1 MSGSAEEWYL
11 RLPSFGRTLLAN
23 AAGLQLRW
31 RRYGPGFAPVVQEI
45 LARESFTSEDWED
58 LQRRRLGEV
67 LTRALAQVPHY
78 RALGERLGLR
88 AVPEELQRWPILE
101 KATLRTDGDALLA
114 DDVRGRSLVRV
125 STSGTTGTPVS
136 VRRSGAT
143 ERLWYAMFEARV
155 RNRFGVTW
163 KDRWAIMS
171 GRVVVPYERTRPP
184 FWVVNRPMRQ
194 LYLSVYH
201 LSERFGRDYVRAL
214 HSFRPAYLLGYP
226 SALHLLAGF
235 VLESGRTL
243 PPLKVVITNA
253 EPLFPHQRAEMELAF
268 QCPVVETYGMTEM
281 AAMASGCRA
290 GRMHWWPDFALVELV
305 DDAGEPVAPGE
316 VGQVVGTSLLN
327 LEQPLIRY
335 RTGDLAVAAE
345 SGFTCPCGS
354 GAPVLQRVEGRSV
367 DTVVTLDGRRVGAA
381 DTFVDLDLN
390 VKETQLV
397 QEGPG
402 RFLVR
407 YVPAGGSPPSVD
419 RVARALRARVGEC
432 VVRLESVERIPRTA
446 GGKMRSV
453 IAPREV

>member
-1 MSGSAEEWYL
+1 VEEI
-11 RLPSFGRTLLAN
+11 RARDSF
-23 AAGLQLRW
+23 AA
-31 RRYGPGFAPVVQEI
+31 
-45 LARESFTSEDWED
+45 EDWQD
-58 LQRRRLGEV
+58 LQRRRLSEV
-67 LTRALAQVPHY
+67 LTRALERVPHY
-78 RALGERLGLR
+78 RALGERLGLG
-88 AVPEELQRWPILE
+88 AVPPDLRRWPILE
-101 KATLRTDGDALLA
+101 KGTLRAAGDALLA
-114 DDVRGRSLVRV
+114 EDVRRRSLVQV

-143 ERLWYAMFEARV
+143 ERVWYAMFEARV
-155 RNRFGVTW
+155 RNRFGVSW

-171 GRVVVPYERTRPP
+171 GRVMVPYERTRPP
-184 FWVVNRPMRQ
+184 FWVMNWPMRQ

-201 LSERFGRDYVRAL
+201 LSEEFGRDYVRAL
-214 HSFRPAYLLGYP
+214 QGFRPAYLLGYP
-226 SALHLLAGF
+226 SALNLLAGF
-235 VLESGRTL
+235 VLDSGQDL

-253 EPLFPHQRAEMELAF
+253 EPLFPHQRAQMERAF

-281 AAMASGCRA
+281 AAMASGCPA
-290 GRMHWWPDFALVELV
+290 GRMHWWPDFAVVELV
-305 DDAGEPVAPGE
+305 NDAGDPVAAGE
-316 VGQVVGTSLLN
+316 IGQVVGTSLLN

-335 RTGDLAVAAE
+335 RTGDLAVAGDPAVR
-345 SGFTCPCGS
+345 CPCGS
-354 GAPVLQRVEGRSV
+354 SAPLLERVEGRAV

-402 RFLVR
+402 MFLVR
-407 YVPAGGSPPSVD
+407 YVPAGGSPPSVE

-432 VVRLESVERIPRTA
+432 AVRLEPVERIPRTA